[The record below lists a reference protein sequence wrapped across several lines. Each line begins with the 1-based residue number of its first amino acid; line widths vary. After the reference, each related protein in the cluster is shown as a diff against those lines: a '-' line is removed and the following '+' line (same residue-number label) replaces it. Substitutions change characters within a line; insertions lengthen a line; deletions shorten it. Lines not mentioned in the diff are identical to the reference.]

1 MATPGQAMRQREHYE
16 RLSDFYLRLWKQ
28 LDLVCGDAN
37 WLQVGPVSQAELR
50 HEAEAILQD
59 IERWLTASPLADDS
73 VLRQDFRKT
82 QDLLDQ
88 GNQAAGGSC
97 AFRDYLRDLAL
108 RYSQLALRD
117 SLPRPA

>member
-1 MATPGQAMRQREHYE
+1 MATPGQAIQQREHYE

-37 WLQVGPVSQAELR
+37 WLQIGPVSQAELR
-50 HEAEAILQD
+50 KEAEAILQEID
-59 IERWLTASPLADDS
+59 RRLTASPLADGT
-73 VLRQDFRKT
+73 VLHQDFQKT

-88 GNQAAGGSC
+88 RSPGSGSC

-108 RYSQLALRD
+108 RYSQLAVRD
-117 SLPRPA
+117 SPPAPRT